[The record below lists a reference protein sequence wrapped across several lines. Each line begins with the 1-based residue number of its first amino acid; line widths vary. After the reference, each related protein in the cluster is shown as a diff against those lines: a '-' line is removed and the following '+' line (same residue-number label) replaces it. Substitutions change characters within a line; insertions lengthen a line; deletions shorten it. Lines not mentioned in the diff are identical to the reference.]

1 MALLSDR
8 ALACSFRL
16 ARIVVSHPTP
26 PHQPLGRPSARA
38 MAKQSNN
45 SRKASGP
52 AGERR
57 RKTGHA
63 LGEDEPIT
71 LLVSTPPAPEAGMNN
86 DRRSLSG

>member
-1 MALLSDR
+1 
-8 ALACSFRL
+8 
-16 ARIVVSHPTP
+16 
-26 PHQPLGRPSARA
+26 

-45 SRKASGP
+45 SLKAGGP
-52 AGERR
+52 AGERH

-86 DRRSLSG
+86 DRRSFERIDPGAFASRCCGVIWTVRRIPGRRSAAGCPP

>member
-1 MALLSDR
+1 
-8 ALACSFRL
+8 
-16 ARIVVSHPTP
+16 
-26 PHQPLGRPSARA
+26 

-45 SRKASGP
+45 SLKPGGP

-71 LLVSTPPAPEAGMNN
+71 LLVSTPPPPEAGMNN